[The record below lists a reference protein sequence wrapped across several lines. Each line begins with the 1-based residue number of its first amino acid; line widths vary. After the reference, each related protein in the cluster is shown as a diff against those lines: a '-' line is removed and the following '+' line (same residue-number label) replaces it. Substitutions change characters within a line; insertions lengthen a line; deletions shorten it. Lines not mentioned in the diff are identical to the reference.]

1 MDPATIHALVKA
13 GKVALAPAVKNFVQ
27 RLPKA
32 NDEAFDKSRRE
43 TFEDWTVEVAIRS
56 QQQYEYLSARL
67 EGLEASVASLA
78 NDVACMRLAANYAR
92 AADSE
97 PTPERLRMLAFADAA
112 LIDSRLTVAKHSRV
126 ERILRELDPDDVL
139 WLDVLEKV
147 VGVRRGADTFPH
159 QDALRWSV
167 WNDCPASDILVA
179 SACVRTRHVGGGAG
193 AADWDGAVVTTEGR
207 LVLHVLRLYV
217 RVSPP
222 TAMGTIFT
230 EITDARTPF
239 GGAAGRPR
247 RREGL
252 HGRKDLVSTPLIW
265 ARPGSDCRRFGVGF
279 KLGCE
284 GLDSSFRRGGRLR
297 CAR

>member
-1 MDPATIHALVKA
+1 MGVTADA
-13 GKVALAPAVKNFVQ
+13 VAKRPELAPLNQNRAWKVW
-27 RLPKA
+27 
-32 NDEAFDKSRRE
+32 DEPP
-43 TFEDWTVEVAIRS
+43 
-56 QQQYEYLSARL
+56 
-67 EGLEASVASLA
+67 ASLP
-78 NDVACMRLAANYAR
+78 NTVI
-92 AADSE
+92 
-97 PTPERLRMLAFADAA
+97 AF
-112 LIDSRLTVAKHSRV
+112 
-126 ERILRELDPDDVL
+126 
-139 WLDVLEKV
+139 
-147 VGVRRGADTFPH
+147 
-159 QDALRWSV
+159 
-167 WNDCPASDILVA
+167 
-179 SACVRTRHVGGGAG
+179 
-193 AADWDGAVVTTEGR
+193 
-207 LVLHVLRLYV
+207 RLYFAASELAV
-217 RVSPP
+217 RPEQRATRLWKKGIIFVEVSPP